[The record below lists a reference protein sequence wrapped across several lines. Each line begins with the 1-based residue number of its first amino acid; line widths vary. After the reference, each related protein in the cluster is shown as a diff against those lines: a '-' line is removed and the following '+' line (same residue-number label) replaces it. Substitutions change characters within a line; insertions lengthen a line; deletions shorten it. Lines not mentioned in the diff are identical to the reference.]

1 MAKPRKQ
8 SPTPVTERLKA
19 ERIQALLTG
28 LPEWRVSAVRI
39 AGGAVTLTLTTV
51 KTARAVTPEELEL
64 AADLEKVA
72 A

>member
-19 ERIQALLTG
+19 ERIQELLRAVPD
-28 LPEWRVSAVRI
+28 LRVSGVQI
-39 AGGAVTLTLTTV
+39 AAGAVTLTLTTA
-51 KTARAVTPEELEL
+51 KTARGLTSEELEL

-72 A
+72 